1 VGETL
6 AETIREIT
14 RKHLNNGGLLLG
26 QAISAVG
33 WVNQTVPDCQNIVEL
48 PMADVAGSGIAVGT
62 AIAGRRPIFILR
74 FQDFIYLASSPI
86 FNYAAKS
93 KEFTGKGTPIFIRA
107 LAGENHGLGIVH
119 SGCLHSLA
127 MHTPGLRVYA
137 PMTPN
142 EYREAWRAFMACDEP
157 FYVSEHRNGFQ
168 QIDEMPDIIVS
179 EPDITVFAISAAR
192 YSVLEAVEMLKDEDI
207 RCNVVHIWQLKPLDM
222 TARLWDSLYSSGMG
236 LVVDSD
242 FEMCGASEHIACE
255 LMKVIDAPVRALGR
269 SDNSLGIGQH
279 LKYGTPQAVRIAGSI
294 RNMVKRGAECQN

>member
-1 VGETL
+1 MEPL
-6 AETIREIT
+6 SNIIRSIT
-14 RKHLNNGGLLLG
+14 REHLNNGGLLLG

-33 WVNQTVPDCQNIVEL
+33 WVNSTVPEDCMDNIIEL

-62 AIAGRRPIFILR
+62 AIAGKRPIFILR

-93 KEFTGKGTPIFIRA
+93 KEFTGKGCPMFIRA

-137 PMTPN
+137 PITPN
-142 EYREAWRAFMACDEP
+142 EYKKMWRSFMALDEP
-157 FYVSEHRNGFQ
+157 FYVSEHRSSFQ
-168 QIDEMPDIIVS
+168 QVEEMPDIIVS
-179 EPDITVFAISAAR
+179 EPDITVFGISAAR
-192 YSVLEAVEMLKDEDI
+192 YNVLEAVEMLKEEDI
-207 RCNVVHIWQLKPLDM
+207 RCNVVHIWQLKPLEIN
-222 TARLWDSLYSSGMG
+222 ARLWDPLYSSGMG

-242 FEMCGASEHIACE
+242 YQTAGASEHIACE

-269 SDNSLGIGQH
+269 YDNSLGIGQH
-279 LKYGTPQAVRIAGSI
+279 LKYGTPQAVRIAGAI
-294 RNMVKRGAECQN
+294 RDMVKKGEAK